1 MNEKIQK
8 TITTVKEY
16 WGRQTKK
23 TKGIY
28 IGGLVLVLVIAIVAV
43 VLLNKKDYV
52 VLYEG
57 LDTSEAAEIVQLIE
71 ESGYECTLRSGGTIV
86 VPKGTEDKIAMN
98 LAMQKY
104 PKSSINYDTYTTN
117 VGMFTTESEK
127 RQYERIAAEERLS
140 AILSSFEGVRDA
152 VATLTIPEKKN
163 TVIEAYKQEPSAN
176 AVIYLEDDVKL
187 TNEQIEG
194 MTYLITTYG
203 IKKEN
208 ITLVDNYGALLLAE
222 DTPADVVAEETRKL
236 KFKNDLEDQIREKIE
251 ALLIP
256 AYGEDGF
263 SAAVNMVLN
272 FDSKVSEDT
281 VYTPSTNDER
291 GMLQHTDASQASG
304 YATAD
309 GGVQGVETN
318 ADDTYPEGTTNGNGQ
333 WTENSVSNTYLVNT
347 YKEQVEK
354 AGYVIDGLSISVV
367 IYTDYLPDTTRQ
379 NLVNL
384 VANAGTVNPAVAQDV
399 VTVTNLQ
406 KTPDTVDASAQTFIF
421 GLTLSQLVILG
432 AILLGILLILII
444 ILVSLRTSAKRKE
457 GNSRKQFL
465 HSTLPQRENPL
476 STASSLSATKARPPL
491 TFPVSMRTQAWRQRR
506 LSSGESLQTLQGP
519 AQRSWHSFSEAGY
532 TRRRKT
538 QAKPKRKRKSLLPS
552 LLRRKS
558 NTPLISRKECFQ

>member
-28 IGGLVLVLVIAIVAV
+28 IGGLALVLVIAIVAV

-432 AILLGILLILII
+432 VILLGILLILII
-444 ILVSLRTSAKRKE
+444 ILVSLRTSAKRKRREFEKTILAQHAPAE
-457 GNSRKQFL
+457 G
-465 HSTLPQRENPL
+465 EPL
-476 STASSLSATKARPPL
+476 IDSFFSLSDEGSPSVDIPSLSADTGVETKETIIRRELTDFARTSPEI
-491 TFPVSMRTQAWRQRR
+491 V
-506 LSSGESLQTLQGP
+506 
-519 AQRSWHSFSEAGY
+519 AQLLRSWVHEEEENAG
-532 TRRRKT
+532 KSKKKKEEP
-538 QAKPKRKRKSLLPS
+538 APKPAEEKK
-552 LLRRKS
+552 
-558 NTPLISRKECFQ
+558 

>member
-28 IGGLVLVLVIAIVAV
+28 IGGLALVLVIAIVAV

-333 WTENSVSNTYLVNT
+333 WSENSVSNTYLVNT

-384 VANAGTVNPAVAQDV
+384 VANTGTVNPAVAQDV

-406 KTPDTVDASAQTFIF
+406 KYSESVPAEAQTFIF

-444 ILVSLRTSAKRKE
+444 ILVSLRTSAKRKRREFEKTILAQHAPAE
-457 GNSRKQFL
+457 G
-465 HSTLPQRENPL
+465 EPL
-476 STASSLSATKARPPL
+476 IDSFFSLSDEGSPSVDIPSLNADTGVETKETIIRRELTDFARTSPEI
-491 TFPVSMRTQAWRQRR
+491 V
-506 LSSGESLQTLQGP
+506 
-519 AQRSWHSFSEAGY
+519 AQLLRSWVHEEEENAG
-532 TRRRKT
+532 K
-538 QAKPKRKRKSLLPS
+538 AKKK
-552 LLRRKS
+552 
-558 NTPLISRKECFQ
+558 KEEPAPQPAEEKK

>member
-86 VPKGTEDKIAMN
+86 VPKGTEDKIAMT

-104 PKSSINYDTYTTN
+104 PKSSINYDTYTAN

-187 TNEQIEG
+187 TSEQIEG

-444 ILVSLRTSAKRKE
+444 ILVSLRTSAKRKRREFEKTILAQHAPAE
-457 GNSRKQFL
+457 G
-465 HSTLPQRENPL
+465 EPL
-476 STASSLSATKARPPL
+476 IDSFFSLSDEGSPSVDIPSLNADTGVETKETIIRRELTDFARTSPEI
-491 TFPVSMRTQAWRQRR
+491 V
-506 LSSGESLQTLQGP
+506 
-519 AQRSWHSFSEAGY
+519 AQLLRSWVHEEEENAG
-532 TRRRKT
+532 K
-538 QAKPKRKRKSLLPS
+538 AKKKKEEPAPKPAEEKK
-552 LLRRKS
+552 
-558 NTPLISRKECFQ
+558 

>member
-28 IGGLVLVLVIAIVAV
+28 IGGLVLVLIIAIVAV

-86 VPKGTEDKIAMN
+86 VPKGTEDKIAMT

-104 PKSSINYDTYTTN
+104 PKSSINYDTYTAN

-444 ILVSLRTSAKRKE
+444 ILVSLRTSAKRKRREFEKTILAQHAPAE
-457 GNSRKQFL
+457 G
-465 HSTLPQRENPL
+465 EPL
-476 STASSLSATKARPPL
+476 IDSFFSLSDEGSPSVDIPSLNADTGVETKETIIRRELTDFARTSPEI
-491 TFPVSMRTQAWRQRR
+491 V
-506 LSSGESLQTLQGP
+506 
-519 AQRSWHSFSEAGY
+519 AQLLRSWVHEEEENAG
-532 TRRRKT
+532 K
-538 QAKPKRKRKSLLPS
+538 AKKKKEEPAPKPAEEKK
-552 LLRRKS
+552 
-558 NTPLISRKECFQ
+558 

>member
-28 IGGLVLVLVIAIVAV
+28 IGGLALVLVIAIVAV

-236 KFKNDLEDQIREKIE
+236 KFKNDLENQIREKIE

-444 ILVSLRTSAKRKE
+444 ILVSLRTSAKRKRREFEKTILAQHAPAE
-457 GNSRKQFL
+457 G
-465 HSTLPQRENPL
+465 EPL
-476 STASSLSATKARPPL
+476 IDSFFSLSDEGSPSVDIPSLNADTGVETKETIIRRELTDFARTSPEI
-491 TFPVSMRTQAWRQRR
+491 V
-506 LSSGESLQTLQGP
+506 
-519 AQRSWHSFSEAGY
+519 AQLLRSWVHEEEENAG
-532 TRRRKT
+532 
-538 QAKPKRKRKSLLPS
+538 KS
-552 LLRRKS
+552 KKK
-558 NTPLISRKECFQ
+558 KEEPAPQPAEEKK

>member
-28 IGGLVLVLVIAIVAV
+28 IGGLALVLIIAIVAV

-71 ESGYECTLRSGGTIV
+71 ESGYECTLRSSGTIV

-236 KFKNDLEDQIREKIE
+236 KFKNDLENQIREKIE

-406 KTPDTVDASAQTFIF
+406 KTPETVDASAQTFIF

-444 ILVSLRTSAKRKE
+444 ILVSLRTSAKRKRREFEKTILAQHAPAE
-457 GNSRKQFL
+457 G
-465 HSTLPQRENPL
+465 EPL
-476 STASSLSATKARPPL
+476 IDSFFSLSDEGSPSVDIPSLNADTGVETKETIIRRELTDFARTSPEI
-491 TFPVSMRTQAWRQRR
+491 V
-506 LSSGESLQTLQGP
+506 
-519 AQRSWHSFSEAGY
+519 AQLLRSWVHEEEENAG
-532 TRRRKT
+532 
-538 QAKPKRKRKSLLPS
+538 KS
-552 LLRRKS
+552 KKK
-558 NTPLISRKECFQ
+558 KEEPAPQPAEEKK

>member
-28 IGGLVLVLVIAIVAV
+28 IGGLALVLIIAIVAV

-236 KFKNDLEDQIREKIE
+236 KFKNDLENQIREKIE

-333 WTENSVSNTYLVNT
+333 WSENSVSNTYLVNT

-406 KTPDTVDASAQTFIF
+406 KTPETVDASAQTFIF

-444 ILVSLRTSAKRKE
+444 ILVSLRTSAKRKRREFEKTILAQHAPAE
-457 GNSRKQFL
+457 G
-465 HSTLPQRENPL
+465 EPL
-476 STASSLSATKARPPL
+476 IDSFFSLSDEGSPSVDIPSLNADTGVETKETIIRRELTDFARTSPEI
-491 TFPVSMRTQAWRQRR
+491 V
-506 LSSGESLQTLQGP
+506 
-519 AQRSWHSFSEAGY
+519 AQLLRSWVHEEEENAG
-532 TRRRKT
+532 K
-538 QAKPKRKRKSLLPS
+538 AKKK
-552 LLRRKS
+552 
-558 NTPLISRKECFQ
+558 KEEPAPQPAEEKK

>member
-28 IGGLVLVLVIAIVAV
+28 IGGLALVLVIAIVAV

-104 PKSSINYDTYTTN
+104 PKSSINYDTYTAN

-444 ILVSLRTSAKRKE
+444 ILVSLRTSAKRKRREFEKTILAQHAPAE
-457 GNSRKQFL
+457 G
-465 HSTLPQRENPL
+465 EPL
-476 STASSLSATKARPPL
+476 IDSFFSLSDEGSPSVDIPSLNADTGVETKETIIRRELTDFARTSPEI
-491 TFPVSMRTQAWRQRR
+491 V
-506 LSSGESLQTLQGP
+506 
-519 AQRSWHSFSEAGY
+519 AQLLRSWVHEEEENAG
-532 TRRRKT
+532 KSKKKKEEP
-538 QAKPKRKRKSLLPS
+538 APKPAEEKK
-552 LLRRKS
+552 
-558 NTPLISRKECFQ
+558 

>member
-28 IGGLVLVLVIAIVAV
+28 IGGLALVLVIAIVAV

-444 ILVSLRTSAKRKE
+444 ILVSLRTSAKRKRREFEKTILAQHAPAE
-457 GNSRKQFL
+457 G
-465 HSTLPQRENPL
+465 EPL
-476 STASSLSATKARPPL
+476 IDSFFSLSDEGSPSVDIPSLNADTGVETKETIIRRELTDFARTSPEI
-491 TFPVSMRTQAWRQRR
+491 V
-506 LSSGESLQTLQGP
+506 
-519 AQRSWHSFSEAGY
+519 AQLLRSWVHEEEETAG
-532 TRRRKT
+532 K
-538 QAKPKRKRKSLLPS
+538 AKKKKEEPAPKPAEEKK
-552 LLRRKS
+552 
-558 NTPLISRKECFQ
+558 

>member
-23 TKGIY
+23 AKGIY
-28 IGGLVLVLVIAIVAV
+28 IGGLALVLIIAIVAA

-86 VPKGTEDKIAMN
+86 VPKGSEDKIAMT

-127 RQYERIAAEERLS
+127 RQYERMAAEERLS
-140 AILSSFEGVRDA
+140 AILSSFEGVREA

-176 AVIYLEDDVKL
+176 AVIYLEDGVKL

-208 ITLVDNYGALLLAE
+208 ITLVDNYGVLLLAE

-236 KFKNDLEDQIREKIE
+236 KFKNDLENQIREKIE

-281 VYTPSTNDER
+281 VYTPSTDDER

-444 ILVSLRTSAKRKE
+444 ILVSLRTGAKRKRREFEKTILAQHAPAE
-457 GNSRKQFL
+457 G
-465 HSTLPQRENPL
+465 EPL
-476 STASSLSATKARPPL
+476 IDSFFSLSDEGSPSVDIPSLNADTGVETKETIIRRELTDFARTSPEI
-491 TFPVSMRTQAWRQRR
+491 V
-506 LSSGESLQTLQGP
+506 
-519 AQRSWHSFSEAGY
+519 AQLLRSWVHEEEEHPS
-532 TRRRKT
+532 
-538 QAKPKRKRKSLLPS
+538 KS
-552 LLRRKS
+552 KKK
-558 NTPLISRKECFQ
+558 KEEPAPQPAEEKK

>member
-309 GGVQGVETN
+309 GGVHGVETN

-444 ILVSLRTSAKRKE
+444 ILVSLRTSAKRKRREFEKTILAQHAPAE
-457 GNSRKQFL
+457 G
-465 HSTLPQRENPL
+465 EPL
-476 STASSLSATKARPPL
+476 IDSFFSLSDEGSPSVDIPSLNADTGVETKETIIRRELTDFARTSPEI
-491 TFPVSMRTQAWRQRR
+491 V
-506 LSSGESLQTLQGP
+506 
-519 AQRSWHSFSEAGY
+519 AQLLRSWVHEEEENAG
-532 TRRRKT
+532 KSKKKKEEP
-538 QAKPKRKRKSLLPS
+538 APKPAEEKK
-552 LLRRKS
+552 
-558 NTPLISRKECFQ
+558 

>member
-28 IGGLVLVLVIAIVAV
+28 IGGLALVLVIAIVAV

-444 ILVSLRTSAKRKE
+444 ILVSLRTSAKRKRREFEKTILAQHAPAE
-457 GNSRKQFL
+457 G
-465 HSTLPQRENPL
+465 EPL
-476 STASSLSATKARPPL
+476 IDSFFSLSDEGSPSVDIPSLSADTGVETKETIIRRELTDFARTSPEI
-491 TFPVSMRTQAWRQRR
+491 V
-506 LSSGESLQTLQGP
+506 
-519 AQRSWHSFSEAGY
+519 AQLLRSWVHEEEENAG
-532 TRRRKT
+532 K
-538 QAKPKRKRKSLLPS
+538 AKKKKEEPAPKPAEEKK
-552 LLRRKS
+552 
-558 NTPLISRKECFQ
+558 

>member
-28 IGGLVLVLVIAIVAV
+28 IGGLVLVLIIAIVAA

-236 KFKNDLEDQIREKIE
+236 KFKNDLENQIREKIE

-333 WTENSVSNTYLVNT
+333 WAENSVSNTYLVNT

-444 ILVSLRTSAKRKE
+444 ILVSLRTSAKRKRREFEKTILAQHAPAE
-457 GNSRKQFL
+457 G
-465 HSTLPQRENPL
+465 EPL
-476 STASSLSATKARPPL
+476 IDSFFSLSDEGSPSVDIPSLSADTGVETKETIIRRELTDFARTSPEI
-491 TFPVSMRTQAWRQRR
+491 V
-506 LSSGESLQTLQGP
+506 
-519 AQRSWHSFSEAGY
+519 AQLLRSWVHEEEENAG
-532 TRRRKT
+532 K
-538 QAKPKRKRKSLLPS
+538 AKKKKEEPAPKPAEEKK
-552 LLRRKS
+552 
-558 NTPLISRKECFQ
+558 

>member
-28 IGGLVLVLVIAIVAV
+28 IGGLALVLIIAIVAV

-187 TNEQIEG
+187 SNEQIEG

-444 ILVSLRTSAKRKE
+444 ILVSLRTS
-457 GNSRKQFL
+457 
-465 HSTLPQRENPL
+465 T
-476 STASSLSATKARPPL
+476 
-491 TFPVSMRTQAWRQRR
+491 
-506 LSSGESLQTLQGP
+506 
-519 AQRSWHSFSEAGY
+519 
-532 TRRRKT
+532 
-538 QAKPKRKRKSLLPS
+538 KRKRREFEKTILAQHAPAEGEPLIDSFFSLSDEGSPSVDIPS
-552 LLRRKS
+552 LNADTGVETKETIIRRELTDFARTSPEIVAQLLRSWVHEEEENAGKS
-558 NTPLISRKECFQ
+558 KKKKEEPAPQPEEEKK

>member
-1 MNEKIQK
+1 MNEKVQK

-16 WGRQTKK
+16 WGRQSKR

-28 IGGLVLVLVIAIVAV
+28 IGGLALVLIIAIVAV
-43 VLLNKKDYV
+43 VLLNRKEYV

-57 LDTSEAAEIVQLIE
+57 LETSEAAEIVQLIE
-71 ESGYECTLRSGGTIV
+71 ESGYECALRSGGTII
-86 VPKGTEDKIAMN
+86 VPKGTENTIAMN

-104 PKSSINYDTYTTN
+104 PKSSIDYSTYTEN

-140 AILSSFEGVRDA
+140 AILSTFEGVREA
-152 VATLTIPEKKN
+152 TATLTIPEKKN
-163 TVIEAYKQEPSAN
+163 TVIEAYKQEPSAW
-176 AVIYLEDDVKL
+176 AVLYLEDGVKL

-194 MTYLITTYG
+194 MTYLITAYG
-203 IKKEN
+203 IKEEN
-208 ITLVDNYGALLLAE
+208 VTLVDNYGVLLLAE

-236 KFKNDLEDQIREKIE
+236 KFKTDLENQIREKIE

-281 VYTPSTNDER
+281 RYTPSTNDER
-291 GMLQHTDASQASG
+291 GMLQHTDAEQASG
-304 YATAD
+304 NTVVE

-318 ADDTYPEGTTNGNGQ
+318 ADDTYPEGTTGNNGA

-354 AGYVIDGLSISVV
+354 AGYVIDGLSISVL

-379 NLVNL
+379 NLVSL
-384 VANAGTVNPAVAQDV
+384 VANAATVNPAVAQDV

-406 KTPDTVDASAQTFIF
+406 KVGDAAPAEAQTFLF
-421 GLTLSQLVILG
+421 GLTLNQLVILG

-444 ILVSLRTSAKRKE
+444 VLVSLRSKSKKKRKAFE
-457 GNSRKQFL
+457 Q
-465 HSTLPQRENPL
+465 TLLEQHAPADGEPLVESFFSLGDETSPAVDIPSLNAVSDVETKETIIRRELTDFARTSPEIVAQLLRSWMHEEEENPK
-476 STASSLSATKARPPL
+476 SKKKNSEPAPAAPPE
-491 TFPVSMRTQAWRQRR
+491 Q
-506 LSSGESLQTLQGP
+506 
-519 AQRSWHSFSEAGY
+519 
-532 TRRRKT
+532 
-538 QAKPKRKRKSLLPS
+538 
-552 LLRRKS
+552 
-558 NTPLISRKECFQ
+558 

>member
-28 IGGLVLVLVIAIVAV
+28 IGGLALVLVIAIVAV

-86 VPKGTEDKIAMN
+86 VPKGTEDKIAMT

-104 PKSSINYDTYTTN
+104 PKSSINYDTYTAN

-187 TNEQIEG
+187 TSEQIEG

-444 ILVSLRTSAKRKE
+444 ILVSLRTSAKRKRREFEKTILAQHAPAE
-457 GNSRKQFL
+457 G
-465 HSTLPQRENPL
+465 EPL
-476 STASSLSATKARPPL
+476 IDSFFSLSDEGSPSVDIPSLNADTGVETKETIIRRELTDFARTSPEI
-491 TFPVSMRTQAWRQRR
+491 V
-506 LSSGESLQTLQGP
+506 
-519 AQRSWHSFSEAGY
+519 AQLLRSWVHEEEENAG
-532 TRRRKT
+532 K
-538 QAKPKRKRKSLLPS
+538 AKKKKEEPAPKPAEEKK
-552 LLRRKS
+552 
-558 NTPLISRKECFQ
+558 

>member
-104 PKSSINYDTYTTN
+104 PKSSINYDTYITN

-333 WTENSVSNTYLVNT
+333 WSENSVSNTYLVNT

-444 ILVSLRTSAKRKE
+444 ILVSLRTSAKRKRREFEKTILAQHAPAE
-457 GNSRKQFL
+457 G
-465 HSTLPQRENPL
+465 EPL
-476 STASSLSATKARPPL
+476 IDSFFSLSDEGSPSVDIPSLNADTGVETKETIIRRELTDFARTSPEI
-491 TFPVSMRTQAWRQRR
+491 V
-506 LSSGESLQTLQGP
+506 
-519 AQRSWHSFSEAGY
+519 AQLLRSWVHEEEENAG
-532 TRRRKT
+532 
-538 QAKPKRKRKSLLPS
+538 KS
-552 LLRRKS
+552 KKK
-558 NTPLISRKECFQ
+558 KEEPAPQPAEEKK

>member
-28 IGGLVLVLVIAIVAV
+28 IGGLALVLVIAIVAV

-236 KFKNDLEDQIREKIE
+236 KFKNDLENQIREKIE

-444 ILVSLRTSAKRKE
+444 ILVSLRTSAKRKRREFEKTILAQHAPAE
-457 GNSRKQFL
+457 G
-465 HSTLPQRENPL
+465 EPL
-476 STASSLSATKARPPL
+476 IDSFFSLSDEGSPSVDIPSLNADTGVETKETIIRRELTDFARTSPEI
-491 TFPVSMRTQAWRQRR
+491 V
-506 LSSGESLQTLQGP
+506 
-519 AQRSWHSFSEAGY
+519 AQLLRSWVHEEEENAG
-532 TRRRKT
+532 K
-538 QAKPKRKRKSLLPS
+538 AKKKKEEPAPKPAEEKK
-552 LLRRKS
+552 
-558 NTPLISRKECFQ
+558 

>member
-28 IGGLVLVLVIAIVAV
+28 IGGLALVLIIAIVAV

-57 LDTSEAAEIVQLIE
+57 LETSEAAEIVQLIE
-71 ESGYECTLRSGGTIV
+71 DAGYECTLRSGGTII

-104 PKSSINYDTYTTN
+104 PKTAINYDTYTTN

-140 AILSSFEGVRDA
+140 AILSSFEGVREA

-163 TVIEAYKQEPSAN
+163 TIIEAYKQEPSAN
-176 AVIYLEDDVKL
+176 AVIYLENDVKP

-208 ITLVDNYGALLLAE
+208 ITLVDNYGALLLEE

-236 KFKNDLEDQIREKIE
+236 KFKNDLENQIREKIE

-272 FDSKVSEDT
+272 FDTKVSEDT

-444 ILVSLRTSAKRKE
+444 ILVSLRTSARRKR
-457 GNSRKQFL
+457 
-465 HSTLPQRENPL
+465 REFEKTILAQHAPADGEPL
-476 STASSLSATKARPPL
+476 IDSFFSLSDEGSPSVDIPSLNADTGVETKETIIRRELTDFARTSPEI
-491 TFPVSMRTQAWRQRR
+491 V
-506 LSSGESLQTLQGP
+506 
-519 AQRSWHSFSEAGY
+519 AQLLRSWVHEEEENAG
-532 TRRRKT
+532 K
-538 QAKPKRKRKSLLPS
+538 AKKK
-552 LLRRKS
+552 
-558 NTPLISRKECFQ
+558 KEEPAPQPAEEKK

>member
-28 IGGLVLVLVIAIVAV
+28 IGGLALVLIIAIVAV

-57 LDTSEAAEIVQLIE
+57 LETSEAAEIVQLIE
-71 ESGYECTLRSGGTIV
+71 ESGYECTLRSGGTVV

-444 ILVSLRTSAKRKE
+444 ILVSLRTSAKRKRREFEKTILAQHAPAE
-457 GNSRKQFL
+457 G
-465 HSTLPQRENPL
+465 EPL
-476 STASSLSATKARPPL
+476 IDSFFSLSDEGSPSVDIPSLNADTGVETKETIIRRELTDFARTSPEI
-491 TFPVSMRTQAWRQRR
+491 V
-506 LSSGESLQTLQGP
+506 
-519 AQRSWHSFSEAGY
+519 AQLLRSWVHEEEENAG
-532 TRRRKT
+532 K
-538 QAKPKRKRKSLLPS
+538 AKKKKEEPAPKPAEEKK
-552 LLRRKS
+552 
-558 NTPLISRKECFQ
+558 

>member
-28 IGGLVLVLVIAIVAV
+28 IGGLALVLIIAIVAA
-43 VLLNKKDYV
+43 VLLNRKEYV

-57 LDTSEAAEIVQLIE
+57 LETSEAAEIVQLIE
-71 ESGYECTLRSGGTIV
+71 DAGYECTLRSGGTIV
-86 VPKGTEDKIAMN
+86 VPKGTEDTIAMT

-140 AILSSFEGVRDA
+140 AILSSFEGVREA

-176 AVIYLEDDVKL
+176 AVIYLEDGVKL

-203 IKKEN
+203 IDKEN
-208 ITLVDNYGALLLAE
+208 ITLVDNYGVLLLAE

-236 KFKNDLEDQIREKIE
+236 KFKTDLENQIREKIE

-309 GGVQGVETN
+309 GGVVGVETN
-318 ADDTYPEGTTNGNGQ
+318 ADDTYPEGATNGNGQ

-384 VANAGTVNPAVAQDV
+384 VANTGTVNPAVAQDV

-406 KTPDTVDASAQTFIF
+406 KYSEAVPAEAQTFLF

-444 ILVSLRTSAKRKE
+444 VLVSLRSGAKKKR
-457 GNSRKQFL
+457 
-465 HSTLPQRENPL
+465 REFEKTILEQHAPADGEPL
-476 STASSLSATKARPPL
+476 IDSFFSLSDEGSPSVDIPSLNADTGVETKETIIRRELTDFARTSPEI
-491 TFPVSMRTQAWRQRR
+491 V
-506 LSSGESLQTLQGP
+506 
-519 AQRSWHSFSEAGY
+519 AQLLRSWVHEEEENGG
-532 TRRRKT
+532 
-538 QAKPKRKRKSLLPS
+538 KS
-552 LLRRKS
+552 KKK
-558 NTPLISRKECFQ
+558 KEEPEHQPAEEK

>member
-16 WGRQTKK
+16 WGRQTKR

-28 IGGLVLVLVIAIVAV
+28 IGGLALVLIIAIVAV

-57 LDTSEAAEIVQLIE
+57 LETSEAAEIVQLIE
-71 ESGYECTLRSGGTIV
+71 DSGYECTLRSGGTIIV
-86 VPKGTEDKIAMN
+86 QKGTEDKIAMT

-104 PKSSINYDTYTTN
+104 PKTAINYDTYTTN

-140 AILSSFEGVRDA
+140 AILSSFEGVREA

-176 AVIYLEDDVKL
+176 AVIYLEDGVKL

-203 IKKEN
+203 IKEEN
-208 ITLVDNYGALLLAE
+208 ITLVDNYGALLLEE
-222 DTPADVVAEETRKL
+222 DTPADIVAEETRKL
-236 KFKNDLEDQIREKIE
+236 KFKNDLENQIREKIE

-272 FDSKVSEDT
+272 FDTKVSEDT

-318 ADDTYPEGTTNGNGQ
+318 ADDTYPEGNTNGNGQ

-444 ILVSLRTSAKRKE
+444 VLVSLRTSARRKRREFEKTILAQHAPAE
-457 GNSRKQFL
+457 G
-465 HSTLPQRENPL
+465 EPL
-476 STASSLSATKARPPL
+476 IDSFFSLSDEGSPSVDIPSLNADTGVETKETIIRRELTDFARTSPEI
-491 TFPVSMRTQAWRQRR
+491 V
-506 LSSGESLQTLQGP
+506 
-519 AQRSWHSFSEAGY
+519 AQLLRSWVHEEEENTG
-532 TRRRKT
+532 
-538 QAKPKRKRKSLLPS
+538 KS
-552 LLRRKS
+552 KKK
-558 NTPLISRKECFQ
+558 KEEPAPQPEEEKK

>member
-28 IGGLVLVLVIAIVAV
+28 IGGLALVLIIAIVAV

-57 LDTSEAAEIVQLIE
+57 LETSEAAEIVQLIE
-71 ESGYECTLRSGGTIV
+71 DAGYECTLRSGGTII

-104 PKSSINYDTYTTN
+104 PKTAINYDTYTTN

-140 AILSSFEGVRDA
+140 AILSSFEGVREA

-176 AVIYLEDDVKL
+176 AVIYLENDVKL

-208 ITLVDNYGALLLAE
+208 ITLVDNYGALLLEE

-236 KFKNDLEDQIREKIE
+236 KFKNDLENQIREKIE

-272 FDSKVSEDT
+272 FDTKVSEDT

-444 ILVSLRTSAKRKE
+444 ILVSLRTSARRKR
-457 GNSRKQFL
+457 
-465 HSTLPQRENPL
+465 REFEKTILAQHAPADGEPL
-476 STASSLSATKARPPL
+476 IDSFFSLSDEGSPSVDIPSLNADTGVETKETIIRRELTDFARTSPEI
-491 TFPVSMRTQAWRQRR
+491 V
-506 LSSGESLQTLQGP
+506 
-519 AQRSWHSFSEAGY
+519 AQLLRSWVHEEEENAG
-532 TRRRKT
+532 K
-538 QAKPKRKRKSLLPS
+538 AKKK
-552 LLRRKS
+552 
-558 NTPLISRKECFQ
+558 KEEPAPQPAEEKK

>member
-28 IGGLVLVLVIAIVAV
+28 IGGLVLVLVIAIVAA

-444 ILVSLRTSAKRKE
+444 ILVSLRTSAKRKRREFEKTILAQHAPAE
-457 GNSRKQFL
+457 G
-465 HSTLPQRENPL
+465 EPL
-476 STASSLSATKARPPL
+476 IDSFFSLSDEGSPSVDIPSLNADTGVETKETIIRRELTDFARTSPEI
-491 TFPVSMRTQAWRQRR
+491 V
-506 LSSGESLQTLQGP
+506 
-519 AQRSWHSFSEAGY
+519 AQLLRSWVHEEEENAG
-532 TRRRKT
+532 K
-538 QAKPKRKRKSLLPS
+538 AKKKKEEPAPKPAEEKK
-552 LLRRKS
+552 
-558 NTPLISRKECFQ
+558 

>member
-28 IGGLVLVLVIAIVAV
+28 IGGLALVLIIAIVAV

-236 KFKNDLEDQIREKIE
+236 KFKNDLENQIREKIE

-333 WTENSVSNTYLVNT
+333 WAENSVSNTYLVNT

-406 KTPDTVDASAQTFIF
+406 KTPDTVDASTQTFIF

-444 ILVSLRTSAKRKE
+444 ILVSLRTSAKRKRREFEKTILAQHAPAE
-457 GNSRKQFL
+457 G
-465 HSTLPQRENPL
+465 EPL
-476 STASSLSATKARPPL
+476 IDSFFSLSDEGSPSVDIPSLNADTGVETKETIIRRELTDFARTSPEI
-491 TFPVSMRTQAWRQRR
+491 V
-506 LSSGESLQTLQGP
+506 
-519 AQRSWHSFSEAGY
+519 AQLLRSWVHEEEENAG
-532 TRRRKT
+532 
-538 QAKPKRKRKSLLPS
+538 KS
-552 LLRRKS
+552 KKK
-558 NTPLISRKECFQ
+558 KEEPAPQPAEEKK

>member
-86 VPKGTEDKIAMN
+86 VPKGTEDKIAMT

-104 PKSSINYDTYTTN
+104 PKSSINYDTYITN

-444 ILVSLRTSAKRKE
+444 ILVSLRTSAKRKRREFEKTILAQHAPAE
-457 GNSRKQFL
+457 G
-465 HSTLPQRENPL
+465 EPL
-476 STASSLSATKARPPL
+476 IDSFFSLSDEGSPSVDIPSLNADTGVETKETIIRRELTDFARTSPEI
-491 TFPVSMRTQAWRQRR
+491 V
-506 LSSGESLQTLQGP
+506 
-519 AQRSWHSFSEAGY
+519 AQLLRSWVHEEEENAG
-532 TRRRKT
+532 K
-538 QAKPKRKRKSLLPS
+538 AKKKKEEPAPKPAEEKK
-552 LLRRKS
+552 
-558 NTPLISRKECFQ
+558 

>member
-1 MNEKIQK
+1 MNEKVQK

-16 WGRQTKK
+16 WGRQTSK

-28 IGGLVLVLVIAIVAV
+28 IGGLALVLIIAIVAV
-43 VLLNKKDYV
+43 VLLNRKEYV

-57 LDTSEAAEIVQLIE
+57 LETSEAAEIVQLIE

-86 VPKGTEDKIAMN
+86 VPKGTENTIAMN

-104 PKSSINYDTYTTN
+104 PKSSINYSTYTTN

-140 AILSSFEGVRDA
+140 AILATIEGVRDA
-152 VATLTIPEKKN
+152 TATLTIPEKKN
-163 TVIEAYKQEPSAN
+163 TVIEAYKQEPSAY
-176 AVIYLEDDVKL
+176 AVLYLEDGVKL

-194 MTYLITTYG
+194 MTYLLTSYG
-203 IKKEN
+203 IKEEN
-208 ITLVDNYGALLLAE
+208 VTLVDNYGVLLLAE

-236 KFKNDLEDQIREKIE
+236 KFKTDLENQLRQKIE

-281 VYTPSTNDER
+281 RYTPSTNDER
-291 GMLQHTDASQASG
+291 GMLQHTDAEQASG
-304 YATAD
+304 NTVVE

-318 ADDTYPEGTTNGNGQ
+318 ADDTYPEGNTGNNGA

-354 AGYVIDGLSISVV
+354 AGYVIDGLSISVL

-379 NLVNL
+379 NLVSL
-384 VANAGTVNPAVAQDV
+384 VANAATVNPAVAQDV

-406 KTPDTVDASAQTFIF
+406 KVTEVEPADAQTFLF
-421 GLTLSQLVILG
+421 GLTLDQLVILG

-444 ILVSLRTSAKRKE
+444 VLVSLRSKSKKKRKAFE
-457 GNSRKQFL
+457 R
-465 HSTLPQRENPL
+465 TLLEQHAPADGEPLVESFFSLGDETSPAVDIPSLNADSGVETKETIIRREL
-476 STASSLSATKARPPL
+476 TDFARTSPEI
-491 TFPVSMRTQAWRQRR
+491 V
-506 LSSGESLQTLQGP
+506 
-519 AQRSWHSFSEAGY
+519 AQLLRSWMHEEEEGPKSKKKSSSEPVP
-532 TRRRKT
+532 
-538 QAKPKRKRKSLLPS
+538 QPP
-552 LLRRKS
+552 
-558 NTPLISRKECFQ
+558 PEQ

>member
-28 IGGLVLVLVIAIVAV
+28 IGGLALVLVIAIVAV

-104 PKSSINYDTYTTN
+104 PKSSINYDTYITN

-444 ILVSLRTSAKRKE
+444 ILVSLRTSAKRKRREFEKTILAQHAPAE
-457 GNSRKQFL
+457 G
-465 HSTLPQRENPL
+465 EPL
-476 STASSLSATKARPPL
+476 IDSFFSLSDEGSPSVDIPSLNADTGVETKETIIRRELTDFARTSPEI
-491 TFPVSMRTQAWRQRR
+491 V
-506 LSSGESLQTLQGP
+506 
-519 AQRSWHSFSEAGY
+519 AQLLRSWVHEEEENAG
-532 TRRRKT
+532 K
-538 QAKPKRKRKSLLPS
+538 AKKKKEEPAPKPAEEKK
-552 LLRRKS
+552 
-558 NTPLISRKECFQ
+558 

>member
-28 IGGLVLVLVIAIVAV
+28 IGGLALVLIIAIVAV

-444 ILVSLRTSAKRKE
+444 ILVSLRTSAKRKRREFEKTILAQHAPAE
-457 GNSRKQFL
+457 G
-465 HSTLPQRENPL
+465 EPL
-476 STASSLSATKARPPL
+476 IDSFFSLSDEGSPSVDIPSLNADTGVETKETIIRRELTDFARTSPEI
-491 TFPVSMRTQAWRQRR
+491 V
-506 LSSGESLQTLQGP
+506 
-519 AQRSWHSFSEAGY
+519 AQLLRSWVHEEEENAG
-532 TRRRKT
+532 
-538 QAKPKRKRKSLLPS
+538 KS
-552 LLRRKS
+552 KKK
-558 NTPLISRKECFQ
+558 KEEPAPQPAEEKK

>member
-28 IGGLVLVLVIAIVAV
+28 IGGLALVLIIAIVAV

-236 KFKNDLEDQIREKIE
+236 KFKNDLENQIREKIE

-309 GGVQGVETN
+309 GGIQGVETN

-444 ILVSLRTSAKRKE
+444 ILVSLRTSAKRKRREFEKTILAQHAPAE
-457 GNSRKQFL
+457 G
-465 HSTLPQRENPL
+465 EPL
-476 STASSLSATKARPPL
+476 IDSFFSLSDEGSPSVDIPSLNADTGVETKETIIRRELTDFARTSPEI
-491 TFPVSMRTQAWRQRR
+491 V
-506 LSSGESLQTLQGP
+506 
-519 AQRSWHSFSEAGY
+519 AQLLRSWVHEEEENAG
-532 TRRRKT
+532 
-538 QAKPKRKRKSLLPS
+538 KS
-552 LLRRKS
+552 KKK
-558 NTPLISRKECFQ
+558 KEEPAPQPAEEKK